1 MLLHGNLLVLHLL
14 LLDKKLIN
22 SFLNRIHVLNNSLHI
37 AGAVRRVHRASVAG
51 IAEAAVAVD
60 GVAAL
65 AEALVAIER
74 KKTFELVHDLT
85 TSWLHNIRILTVL
98 T

>member
-1 MLLHGNLLVLHLL
+1 M
-14 LLDKKLIN
+14 
-22 SFLNRIHVLNNSLHI
+22 
-37 AGAVRRVHRASVAG
+37 HRASVAG